1 MDNLSVRG
9 RMTVHELLI
18 SQLRASNGNVLI
30 SKTGKVES
38 VGTGADYVK
47 PENLTNGLLLHLTF
61 DEDLLTNYGSYTGVI
76 TAAGDVQ
83 NRTGDYKVG
92 RASA

>member
-1 MDNLSVRG
+1 
-9 RMTVHELLI
+9 
-18 SQLRASNGNVLI
+18 
-30 SKTGKVES
+30 
-38 VGTGADYVK
+38 
-47 PENLTNGLLLHLTF
+47 LHLTF